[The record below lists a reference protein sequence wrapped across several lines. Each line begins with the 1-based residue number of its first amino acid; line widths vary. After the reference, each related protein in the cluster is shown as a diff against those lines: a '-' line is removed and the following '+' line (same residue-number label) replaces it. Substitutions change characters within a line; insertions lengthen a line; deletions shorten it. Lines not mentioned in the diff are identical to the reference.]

1 MKRPLFA
8 AVIICLVLFQAGWAQ
23 APDQE
28 DFKDNPVLPQGIQ
41 GQRIQSLIDT
51 LNSGDEGRVRKFFS
65 TEVGERFRNIVPM
78 DEHVSVF
85 LGFQR
90 ETGGVEFF
98 GIRTYVPERPSETVV
113 IVKDKNLED
122 WQGIVVRFGKGP
134 DFLIDGLGMSP
145 ARPPKSVEEPP
156 LTPEEFLKQTDAF
169 MAKLIDK
176 GLFSG
181 TLLVAKGE
189 KELLTMAAG
198 EASKAFHVPNT
209 IDTKFNLGSMN
220 KMFTST
226 AIVQLAEKGKLSLDD
241 PIGKYIDESWL
252 PKDVTAKITI
262 RHLLTHSSGLGS
274 YFNETY
280 IKSSRALFRKL
291 DDYKPL
297 IKDDRPAFEPGK
309 QFQYSNTGMF
319 LLGVVIEKVGG
330 EDYFSYIRKAI
341 SEPAGMANTDCYEMD
356 YPVENLAIGYSPDP
370 KSPYGWQ
377 NNLYKH
383 VIKGGPAGG
392 GFSTVK
398 DLHKFAL
405 ALLAGKYVS
414 QDSLKEMWTDHLG
427 ADYGYG
433 FGVSEGPE
441 GKVVGHSG
449 GFDGIN
455 SNLSIYLKSGYIV
468 AVMSNIDNG
477 ASPVARKIGHLLGR
491 VKN

>member
-1 MKRPLFA
+1 MKSKLFA
-8 AVIICLVLFQAGWAQ
+8 AVIIALVISQAGWAQ
-23 APDQE
+23 GRDQE
-28 DFKDNPVLPQGIQ
+28 DFKDNPILPQGIQ

-51 LNSGDEGRVRKFFS
+51 LNSGDEGRVQKFFS
-65 TEVGERFRNIVPM
+65 TEVGERFRTIVPM
-78 DEHVSVF
+78 DEHISVF

-98 GIRTYVPERPSETVV
+98 GIRTFMPERPGETVV
-113 IVKDKNLED
+113 IVKDRNLED

-156 LTPEEFLKQTDAF
+156 LTAEEFLKQTDAF

-189 KELLTMAAG
+189 KTLLTMAAG

-226 AIVQLAEKGKLSLDD
+226 AIVQLAERGKLSLDD
-241 PIGKYIDESWL
+241 PISKYVDESWL

-280 IKSSRALFRKL
+280 FKSSRALFRKL

-319 LLGVVIEKVGG
+319 LLGVVIEKVTG
-330 EDYFSYIRKAI
+330 EDY
-341 SEPAGMANTDCYEMD
+341 
-356 YPVENLAIGYSPDP
+356 
-370 KSPYGWQ
+370 
-377 NNLYKH
+377 
-383 VIKGGPAGG
+383 
-392 GFSTVK
+392 
-398 DLHKFAL
+398 
-405 ALLAGKYVS
+405 
-414 QDSLKEMWTDHLG
+414 
-427 ADYGYG
+427 
-433 FGVSEGPE
+433 
-441 GKVVGHSG
+441 
-449 GFDGIN
+449 
-455 SNLSIYLKSGYIV
+455 
-468 AVMSNIDNG
+468 
-477 ASPVARKIGHLLGR
+477 
-491 VKN
+491 